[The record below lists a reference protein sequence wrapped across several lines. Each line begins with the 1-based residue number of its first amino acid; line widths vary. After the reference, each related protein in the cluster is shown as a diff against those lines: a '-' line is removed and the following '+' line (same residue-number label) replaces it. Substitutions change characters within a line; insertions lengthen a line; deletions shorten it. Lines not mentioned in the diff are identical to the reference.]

1 MFGTGVRRILLAYN
15 NAKVKPK
22 FEITDHVISVILPV
36 ITNQYHV
43 TGDEARVIAALENG
57 EQLSSSEI
65 AKATGYTK
73 SKVLRLIDHLKEKDY
88 IRVTGKGRGTRYGL

>member
-1 MFGTGVRRILLAYN
+1 MMTKYGKERPI
-15 NAKVKPK
+15 
-22 FEITDHVISVILPV
+22 ISQENTEKRYRWTSIS
-36 ITNQYHV
+36 N